1 MLFTHEKKVL
11 KNLLALLFY
20 SFLHAFASRIL
31 PLFIQKNKRP
41 FFFLLHFLRYFLK
54 NRIKPPKKFTFC
66 WDNIDKTV
74 QIQVGILTAF

>member
-1 MLFTHEKKVL
+1 MSQRQTKTPIHHEVG
-11 KNLLALLFY
+11 
-20 SFLHAFASRIL
+20 I
-31 PLFIQKNKRP
+31 PQKNKRP

>member
-1 MLFTHEKKVL
+1 MLFTYEKKV
-11 KNLLALLFY
+11 
-20 SFLHAFASRIL
+20 
-31 PLFIQKNKRP
+31 
-41 FFFLLHFLRYFLK
+41 LK